1 MTTSVALATKSD
13 LVETMSDL
21 VETMSDV
28 VKTRS
33 DVVFALYQK
42 MSYLSN
48 LSNRPNPTNQAHPV

>member
-1 MTTSVALATKSD
+1 MTTSVALA
-13 LVETMSDL
+13 TMSDL

-42 MSYLSN
+42 IPYLSD
-48 LSNRPNPTNQAHPV
+48 LSNRPNPTNQAHPI